1 MLLFNDDWR
10 PQHQYM
16 GYFAIKIKHYVVCD
30 NLIKILLTA
39 IFTMAY
45 LFTAA

>member
-1 MLLFNDDWR
+1 MTTGDPNTSMWAI
-10 PQHQYM
+10 
-16 GYFAIKIKHYVVCD
+16 FAIKIKHYVVCD

-39 IFTMAY
+39 IFTMVY